1 MFQGFS
7 VSLWLNIHSYPAT
20 QPSQHTFFMAAGVS
34 VSRFYL
40 KTYTSENGQQIIQFI
55 VSDSR
60 PGAAKFISR
69 LDDNIAVDTW
79 NHFIFTYK
87 FTNPADHFSHFTAY
101 VNGSPGTIGFAAA
114 YQYINDTFSYSPM
127 LLTGN
132 QDTGVDSEL
141 SVDDISI
148 YDGVLSAAHALE
160 LYQLY

>member
-1 MFQGFS
+1 M
-7 VSLWLNIHSYPAT
+7 SLWLNIHSYPAT
-20 QPSQHTFFMAAGVS
+20 QPGQHIFFMAAGVS
-34 VSRFYL
+34 VSGFHL
-40 KTYTSENGQQIIQFI
+40 KTYTSGTQQTIQFI

-79 NHFIFTYK
+79 NHFIFIYK

-132 QDTGVDSEL
+132 QGVGVDSEL
-141 SVDDISI
+141 TVDEISI
-148 YDGVLSAAHALE
+148 YDGVLSSAHALE
-160 LYQLY
+160 LYQLYL